1 MLEVLKNDVVKV
13 VKIVAF
19 DIKSV
24 ASTVS
29 KEIKSFVV
37 DLPVY
42 LDFKIRLNGYGIK
55 FTVTVRNYKASNF
68 LILDAKNFIAFKV
81 SCIYQNIYAIW
92 LLTITEFNSIIAK
105 ELTGS
110 FTISPA

>member
-1 MLEVLKNDVVKV
+1 MKQLAICLVSKWEKLLLEVLKNDVVKV

-42 LDFKIRLNGYGIK
+42 LYFRFFCK
-55 FTVTVRNYKASNF
+55 
-68 LILDAKNFIAFKV
+68 
-81 SCIYQNIYAIW
+81 C
-92 LLTITEFNSIIAK
+92 
-105 ELTGS
+105 S
-110 FTISPA
+110 F

>member
-1 MLEVLKNDVVKV
+1 VKQLAICLVSKWEKLLLEVLKNDVVKV

-42 LDFKIRLNGYGIK
+42 LDFRFFCK
-55 FTVTVRNYKASNF
+55 
-68 LILDAKNFIAFKV
+68 
-81 SCIYQNIYAIW
+81 C
-92 LLTITEFNSIIAK
+92 
-105 ELTGS
+105 S
-110 FTISPA
+110 F

>member
-1 MLEVLKNDVVKV
+1 MKQLAICLVSKWEKLLLEVLKNDVVKV

-37 DLPVY
+37 DL
-42 LDFKIRLNGYGIK
+42 FKR
-55 FTVTVRNYKASNF
+55 FFRR
-68 LILDAKNFIAFKV
+68 
-81 SCIYQNIYAIW
+81 
-92 LLTITEFNSIIAK
+92 
-105 ELTGS
+105 
-110 FTISPA
+110 

>member
-42 LDFKIRLNGYGIK
+42 LDFRFFCK
-55 FTVTVRNYKASNF
+55 
-68 LILDAKNFIAFKV
+68 
-81 SCIYQNIYAIW
+81 C
-92 LLTITEFNSIIAK
+92 
-105 ELTGS
+105 S
-110 FTISPA
+110 F